1 MAADPPPE
9 GDETPNHPESAFLIR
24 LWDHL
29 DAAADLSVRATVLYH
44 LDEIAD
50 HCAQAIA
57 EIRAWQQ
64 AGRA

>member
-9 GDETPNHPESAFLIR
+9 ADEPSNHPESAFLIR

-29 DAAADLSVRATVLYH
+29 DAAAELSVRATVLHH

-57 EIRAWQQ
+57 EIRAWQKDGL
-64 AGRA
+64 A